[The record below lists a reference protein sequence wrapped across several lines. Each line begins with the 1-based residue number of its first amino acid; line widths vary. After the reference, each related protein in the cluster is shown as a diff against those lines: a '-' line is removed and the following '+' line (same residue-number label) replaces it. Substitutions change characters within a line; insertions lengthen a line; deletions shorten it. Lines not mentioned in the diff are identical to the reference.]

1 MVKTERKI
9 EIQECLSELL
19 ETQQDIEKCAFDTLN
34 QSDMLLNLVKDGML
48 KITIGNT
55 PVDGKIKVV
64 ASFNGKTAEHIF
76 DVTAKLPPTISISKF
91 VEDKNYYDIQ
101 YLRGVVVADDGFA
114 DGLDSFILADEIIAA
129 TGKCC
134 LHKFIKCS

>member
-48 KITIGNT
+48 KITQLLIGMEAAQEELQRFYEN
-55 PVDGKIKVV
+55 DSDLEMIFSSQQSMIGEIGQIFQQIYDY
-64 ASFNGKTAEHIF
+64 AEAFNMQSHENEEMVFEQEELISEMAE
-76 DVTAKLPPTISISKF
+76 L
-91 VEDKNYYDIQ
+91 
-101 YLRGVVVADDGFA
+101 
-114 DGLDSFILADEIIAA
+114 LDEEL
-129 TGKCC
+129 
-134 LHKFIKCS
+134 